1 MSLRPA
7 TCEAIEDTCLL
18 DRLYANQTLE
28 SLSTYGELV
37 SCWHEGSPDW
47 ALAPPN

>member
-18 DRLYANQTLE
+18 DRLYENQTLE
-28 SLSTYGELV
+28 ALSTYGELV